1 MMKKRKRKPARRNPI
16 AKALRV
22 LRPKTEPDAKA
33 YRRKPKHKHQGRPD
47 AEDDDGPAKPPG
59 AAFGGPITG

>member
-1 MMKKRKRKPARRNPI
+1 MKKQKRTPRRRNPV

-33 YRRKPKHKHQGRPD
+33 YRRRPKHKKGRPD
-47 AEDDDGPAKPPG
+47 PDDGDGLRPSP
-59 AAFGGPITG
+59 TGLP